1 MTEKDKNNEIEPT
14 DQQQGE
20 NPAENEGSIPTLVTP
35 IQNLAGQVGTHVMA
49 ALNHGDTV
57 AVLTTITG
65 SRTGQQVVSIPL
77 TAEHVQ
83 QVHGLIEEIHESD
96 EPERVPCVG
105 FHCHIDTDKD
115 SKD

>member
-1 MTEKDKNNEIEPT
+1 MTKNDQNKEIKPSE
-14 DQQQGE
+14 QKQGE
-20 NPAENEGSIPTLVTP
+20 DSAKNEGSIPTLVTP
-35 IQNLAGQVGTHVMA
+35 IKSLAGQVGAHVMA
-49 ALNHGDTV
+49 ALEHGDTV

-105 FHCHIDTDKD
+105 FHCHINKD
-115 SKD
+115 EESQD

>member
-1 MTEKDKNNEIEPT
+1 MTENDQNNEVEPI
-14 DQQQGE
+14 DQQESKDPTG
-20 NPAENEGSIPTLVTP
+20 NGGSIPTLVTP
-35 IQNLAGQVGTHVMA
+35 IQTLAGQVGTHVMA
-49 ALNHGDTV
+49 ALDHGDTV

-65 SRTGQQVVSIPL
+65 SRVGQQVVSIPL

-105 FHCHIDTDKD
+105 FHCLINQEKE
-115 SKD
+115 SKK